1 MALSK
6 TCFFKLILTSLLL
19 AFAGLAGAQ
28 EHAIGYVD
36 ATKVFEQSP
45 QYEAAR
51 KALETEFAR
60 RDSDLVA
67 QQKQLKKLQDKLNQD
82 GALMSDAEAKNL
94 ERDILSRRRQLKSAQ
109 DAFREDFNLRRND
122 EFNKLRRVVAEV
134 VKEVGKEQGIDMI
147 FTDGVVY
154 ASKRVDIS
162 DSILARLKEKFASS
176 QKQ

>member
-1 MALSK
+1 MASSK
-6 TCFFKLILTSLLL
+6 PRFYQLILASLLL
-19 AFAGLAGAQ
+19 AFAGLVGAQ
-28 EHAIGYVD
+28 DHVIGYVD

-51 KALETEFAR
+51 QALESEFAR

-67 QQKQLKKLQDKLNQD
+67 QQKQLKQLQDKLTQD

-94 ERDILSRRRQLKSAQ
+94 ERDIVARRRQLKSAQ

-122 EFNKLRRVVAEV
+122 EFNKLRRIVAEV
-134 VKEVGKEQGIDMI
+134 VKEVGKEKGIDMI

-162 DSILARLKEKFASS
+162 DLILERLKDKFNASN
-176 QKQ
+176 KQ

>member
-1 MALSK
+1 MAS
-6 TCFFKLILTSLLL
+6 
-19 AFAGLAGAQ
+19 AAQ
-28 EHAIGYVD
+28 ASVKDPVIGYVD

-51 KALETEFAR
+51 KSLESEFAR

-67 QQKQLKKLQDKLNQD
+67 QQKQLKKLQDKLTQD

-122 EFNKLRRVVAEV
+122 EFNKLRRVVSEV
-134 VKEVGKEQGIDMI
+134 VQEVGKEQGIDMI

-162 DSILARLKEKFASS
+162 DLILERLKEKFTASS
-176 QKQ
+176 QNP